1 MVALWKLETDGGR
14 RLARGPAEQGP
25 QELLPR
31 EITIDGLLCKGGDA
45 FREGVF
51 DSPGTLLPESDVRI
65 LPPIDTQEVWACG
78 VTYQRSRDARMAESD
93 SPDHYDRVY
102 EAERPELFF
111 KSVGWRVRGPGEPVT
126 IRPESSWDVPEP
138 ELALIIDASG
148 EIVAYSIAND
158 MSSRSIEGENPL
170 YLPQAK
176 TYDGACALGPCL
188 VLPEEAPPAED
199 MVLNLRILR
208 QGRELVTEQVEV
220 SGMRRTLAELV
231 EWLFGS
237 LTFPV
242 GAVLLTGTA
251 IVPEPEFT
259 LRADDEVVINV
270 NGLGELRNPVK
281 TLHLA
286 RAAVRPGRPAAP

>member
-1 MVALWKLETDGGR
+1 MALWKLETDGGR
-14 RLARGPAEQGP
+14 RLARGRVDQGP

-31 EITIDGLLCKGGDA
+31 EVTIDGLLREGGNA
-45 FREGVF
+45 LREGVF
-51 DSPGTLLPESDVRI
+51 DSPGTPLPDSDVTI
-65 LPPIDTQEVWACG
+65 LAPIETQEVWACG

-111 KSVGWRVRGPGEPVT
+111 KSAGWRVRGPGDPVT

-138 ELALIIDASG
+138 ELALVIDATG

-188 VLPEEAPPAED
+188 VLTEEAPSTED
-199 MVLNLRILR
+199 MVLNLSILR
-208 QGRELVTEQVEV
+208 EGQELVTEQVEV

-231 EWLFGS
+231 EWLYGS

-259 LRADDEVVINV
+259 LRDGDEVVIAV
-270 NGLGELRNPVK
+270 EGLGALRNPVE
-281 TLHLA
+281 TLRLA
-286 RAAVRPGRPAAP
+286 RTAV